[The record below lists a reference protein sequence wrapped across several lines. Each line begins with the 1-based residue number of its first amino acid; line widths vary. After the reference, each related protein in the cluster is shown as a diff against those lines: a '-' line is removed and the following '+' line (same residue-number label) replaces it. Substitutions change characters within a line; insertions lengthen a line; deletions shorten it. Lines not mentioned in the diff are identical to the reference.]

1 MNTTTTTTAPA
12 LDEYLLTHAFD
23 GISWNP
29 DNWQNNTRREY
40 AARLAEFD
48 EKSAELEN
56 ADALRLQFAQGLTAR
71 YNAWL
76 SAMSRCISWAIAGP
90 ARFPVRKAEAANK
103 RERDARE
110 KLDQWYAGQVARL
123 DRSKAA
129 ADGKGPIMADDPN
142 APEKL
147 RARIEFLEALHAL
160 EISYNKARRKGKE
173 PAAEWLQANL
183 PGQPEHVKKEFQK
196 RFSFYHAGNVGGF
209 PSYHFQLENANVK
222 RLKSRLADIERT
234 REACAAAPDHLTAD
248 GVRIVRNGDANRLQ
262 IFYPDKPDAETRT
275 RLKSAGFRWAPSVGA
290 WQSYLNRRAEQF
302 ITSEF
307 GA

>member
-1 MNTTTTTTAPA
+1 MTTTTTTTAPA

-23 GISWNP
+23 GISWSP
-29 DNWQNNTRREY
+29 ENWINNTRREY

-48 EKSAELEN
+48 EKTAELEN
-56 ADALRLQFAQGLTAR
+56 AAALRLQFAQGLTAR

-76 SAMSRCISWAIAGP
+76 SAMSRCMSWAIAGP

-110 KLDQWYAGQVARL
+110 KLDNWYSGQMARL

-129 ADGKGPIMADDPN
+129 ADGKGPIMADDPQ

-160 EISYNKARRKGKE
+160 EISYNKARRKGKDQ
-173 PAAEWLQANL
+173 AAEWLKENL
-183 PGQPEHVKKEFQK
+183 PDQSEPIKKEFQK
-196 RFSFYHAGNVGGF
+196 RFAFYQAGAEGGF

-222 RLKSRLADIERT
+222 RLKGRRADIERT
-234 REACAAAPDHLTAD
+234 REACAAAADHLTAD
-248 GVRIVRNGDANRLQ
+248 GVRIERDGAANRLR
-262 IFYPDKPDAETRT
+262 IYYPDKPDAETRT
-275 RLKSAGFRWAPSVGA
+275 RLKRAGFRWAPSVGA
-290 WQSYLNRRAEQF
+290 WQNYINRQAENF
-302 ITSEF
+302 VTSEF
-307 GA
+307 A